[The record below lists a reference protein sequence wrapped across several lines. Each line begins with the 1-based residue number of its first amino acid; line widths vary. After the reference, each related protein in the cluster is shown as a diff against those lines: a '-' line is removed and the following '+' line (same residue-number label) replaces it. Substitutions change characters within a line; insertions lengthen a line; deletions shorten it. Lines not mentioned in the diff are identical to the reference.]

1 MSSSGKNYFLNM
13 IIDSSALGEYVVVVV
28 DWGLMSLSGENNSL
42 NMIIDLSVL
51 GKHVVVAVW
60 SLS

>member
-1 MSSSGKNYFLNM
+1 M